1 MSATRL
7 SAAVRP
13 ALPSASALHLARR
26 FTSGI
31 DEQVLRDIRAAGS
44 AGAWF
49 DQQLRPGRIPDP
61 RGDAVLGWYPRL
73 KDAPAVAWKNNTGGT
88 YGSWEYGQD
97 LVSCSLARQIVSRR
111 QVKEVMVDFWSNLL
125 HIPAG
130 EDRSFPWRRAYD
142 DVIRA
147 NALGSFRLLLR
158 RAVVHP
164 AMSGWLNNSSN
175 TRRGINENLGRELL
189 ELYTVGRPA
198 GYDEDDVQGSARLLT
213 GFHVNVFQDF
223 AASYVPDDHWVGR
236 VEVLGFTHANSSK
249 DGRAAVNAYLDH
261 LARHPAT
268 AKRIARRLCVRFVA
282 DEPSSAIVA
291 AVAKAYRTSDT
302 SIPAT
307 LRALVKHPDFARSR
321 RTKVRT
327 PVEDVVCTA
336 RVLGM
341 RPTGSG
347 DQSFARQLLWM
358 SQSMGQTPFGWPR
371 PDGYPETSSTWTS
384 PARILRTWDIH
395 YSMAGGWWHP
405 TELSVTSK
413 ASSLPTTWPRTL
425 GELVEHQSRMLLG
438 TTSTSRVRQAVA
450 TVLDR
455 PESSSFASAGAVS
468 DWAWTVIRSTVLN
481 TPEGMLR

>member
-1 MSATRL
+1 MSTTRA

-13 ALPSASALHLARR
+13 ALLRTTDLHLARR
-26 FTSGI
+26 FTFGI
-31 DEQVLRDIRAAGS
+31 NEQVLRDIRSAGS
-44 AGAWF
+44 AQAWF
-49 DQQLRPGRIPDP
+49 DRQLRPSRITDS

-73 KDAPAVAWKNNTGGT
+73 ADAPDVAWRNNTGGT
-88 YGSWEYGQD
+88 YGSWQYGED
-97 LVSCSLARQIVSRR
+97 LVTSTVARRIVSRR
-111 QVKEVMVDFWSNLL
+111 QVKEVMTDFWSNLL

-158 RAVVHP
+158 RAVLHP
-164 AMSGWLNNSSN
+164 AMSCWLNNSSN
-175 TRRGINENLGRELL
+175 TKRGINENLGRELL
-189 ELYTVGRPA
+189 ELFTVGRPA
-198 GYDEDDVQGSARLLT
+198 GYDEDDVQDSARLLT
-213 GFHVNVFQDF
+213 GFRVNVFRDY
-223 AASYVPDDHWVGR
+223 AASYVPEDHWTGR
-236 VEVLGFTHANSSK
+236 VDILGFSHANSSP
-249 DGRAAVNAYLDH
+249 DGRTAVNAYLDH

-268 AKRIARRLCVRFVA
+268 ANRIARRLCVRFVA
-282 DEPSSAIVA
+282 DEPSSAIVS
-291 AVAKAYRTSDT
+291 AVAKAYRSSDT

-307 LRALVKHPDFARSR
+307 LRALVRHPDFARSR

-327 PVEDVVCTA
+327 PVEDVVSTA
-336 RVLGM
+336 RVLEM

-347 DQSFARQLLWM
+347 EKSFARQLMWM
-358 SQSMGQTPFGWPR
+358 SQGMGQTPFGWPR
-371 PDGYPETSSTWTS
+371 PDGFPETSSTWAS

-395 YSMAGGWWHP
+395 YAIAGRWWHP
-405 TELSVTSK
+405 TDVFATSK
-413 ASSLPTTWPRTL
+413 ASSLPTRWPRTL

-438 TTSTSRVRQAVA
+438 RTSTADVRAAVA

-455 PESSSFASAGAVS
+455 KESSTYASAAAVS